1 MWVELGYARG
11 GGDERL
17 SIGGVGTCV
26 IEVYDETTGR
36 STLHCG

>member
-1 MWVELGYARG
+1 MPGG